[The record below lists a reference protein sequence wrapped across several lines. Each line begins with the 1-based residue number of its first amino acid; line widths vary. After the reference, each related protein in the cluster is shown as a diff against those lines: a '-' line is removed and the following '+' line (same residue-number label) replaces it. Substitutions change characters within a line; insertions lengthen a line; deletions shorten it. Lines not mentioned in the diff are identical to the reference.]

1 MQTPTSGR
9 GSGEKGSYFPYS
21 RTTSP
26 SPTDR
31 RYQAIDD
38 QLEDISRGRLYRR
51 NSASTSDRLR
61 HQLYHFRQHT
71 HRMAARYTP
80 TSPLSPRMHTDST
93 PLSPQPQARSRT
105 HKRQESSGLRMN
117 LPRYHPLNFKQSDTH
132 LLKGASQNPNI
143 TLTRAPPA
151 TIYGPHIRYDDSAI
165 QVRERQAELMRQQ
178 ETSSKLAASPLSVKP
193 GAPKLDPLGSPKGPV
208 TPLELEG
215 GDYFALPKSP
225 AGSPAVSPGSK
236 SDGSVTEAP
245 EPQRRRKR
253 GSKDRATS

>member
-21 RTTSP
+21 RTLSP
-26 SPTDR
+26 SPTER
-31 RYQAIDD
+31 RYQAIDE
-38 QLEDISRGRLYRR
+38 QLEDISRGRPYRC

-61 HQLYHFRQHT
+61 HQLFQFRKHADQ
-71 HRMAARYTP
+71 MAARYTP
-80 TSPLSPRMHTDST
+80 TSPLSPRMPAASR

-105 HKRQESSGLRMN
+105 HKRQDSSGLRMN
-117 LPRYHPLNFKQSDTH
+117 LPRYHPLNYNHSDTH
-132 LLKGASQNPNI
+132 LLNSASQNPNI
-143 TLTRAPPA
+143 TLTRAPPP
-151 TIYGPHIRYDDSAI
+151 TIYGPHIRYDDSAR
-165 QVRERQAELMRQQ
+165 QVQERQVELMRQQ
-178 ETSSKLAASPLSVKP
+178 ETSSILAASPLSVKP

-225 AGSPAVSPGSK
+225 AGSPAASPGSR

-253 GSKDRATS
+253 ASKDRVIS